1 MPLTGLEIY
10 KLLPK
15 TNCKDCGF
23 PTCLAFAM
31 QLAAKKVELQK
42 CPHVSEEATTALEG
56 AAAPPIRMVRIGT
69 GEAEVKVGEETQLF
83 RHDDKFYNPAGVGIT
98 VDDDL
103 EESAFSERVE
113 KINNLQFT
121 RVGQEIS
128 VDLIAVVNKSGDA
141 NTFAQRA
148 KLAAEKSPLALILV
162 SKEPESIRAALEEVS
177 GKRPLICAADAQ
189 NYEDLARLA
198 QDKSTPL
205 AVAAETL
212 EEAADLSEKI
222 KALGIEDLMLDV
234 GGKAIKEA
242 LLNFTKMR
250 RAAIKRNFRPLGF
263 PIIVFAQDSDPYKNI
278 SLASTYMAKYA
289 GIIVTDCIEPWQIL
303 PLLTVRQNIYTDP
316 QKPIQVEEKLYAV
329 GEPDE
334 NAPLLFTTNFS
345 LTYYTVEGDVEASRV
360 PAWILA
366 VDTEGT
372 SVLTA
377 YAGDKLTEKT
387 VAQALQKTEAAEK
400 VKHKK
405 LIIPGLVAVM
415 SGKLEEET
423 GWDILVGPRESAQL
437 SKYLNTVWRESA
449 AVKA

>member
-23 PTCLAFAM
+23 STCLAFAL
-31 QLAAKKVELQK
+31 QLAAKKAELKK
-42 CPHVSEEATTALEG
+42 CPHVSEEAEAALEG
-56 AAAPPIRMVRIGT
+56 ASAPPIKLVRIGT

-83 RHDDKFYNPAGVGIT
+83 RHDDKFYNPAGVAIT

-103 EESAFSERVE
+103 EEAAFTERIE

-128 VDLIAVVNKSGDA
+128 VDLIAVLNKSGDA
-141 NTFAQRA
+141 NTFGKRA
-148 KLAAEKSPLALILV
+148 KLAAEKSPLALILA
-162 SKEPESIRAALEEVS
+162 SKQADSIRAALEEIA
-177 GKRPLICAADAQ
+177 GKRPLIYAADAQ
-189 NYEDLARLA
+189 NYESMARLA
-198 QDKSTPL
+198 KDKSVPL
-205 AVAAETL
+205 AVVAESL
-212 EEAADLSEKI
+212 EETADLTEKI
-222 KALGIEDLMLDV
+222 KALGVQDLMLDV
-234 GGKAIKEA
+234 GGKAIKGA
-242 LLNFTKMR
+242 LLHFTRVR

-263 PIIVFAQDSDPYKNI
+263 PIITFATNGDPYKAI
-278 SLASTYMAKYA
+278 ACASTYMAKYA

-334 NAPLLFTTNFS
+334 NSPLLFTTNFS

-387 VAQALQKTEAAEK
+387 VAKALEKTKAAEK

-405 LIIPGLVAVM
+405 LLIPGLVAVM

-423 GWDILVGPRESAQL
+423 GWEILVGPRESSQL
-437 SKYLNTVWRESA
+437 PKYLNTVWRESA
-449 AVKA
+449 AVPA

>member
-31 QLAAKKVELQK
+31 QLAAKKIELKK
-42 CPHVSEEATTALEG
+42 CPHVSDEAKVALEG
-56 AAAPPIRMVRIGT
+56 AAAPPIKLVRIGT

-98 VDDDL
+98 VGDDL
-103 EESAFSERVE
+103 ERSAFTERIE
-113 KINNLQFT
+113 KVNNLKFT

-128 VDLIAVVNKSGDA
+128 VDLMAVVNKGGDA
-141 NTFAQRA
+141 STFAERA

-162 SKEPESIRAALEEVS
+162 SKQADSLQAALEEVA
-177 GKRPLICAADAQ
+177 GKKPLIYAADAQ
-189 NYEDLARLA
+189 NYESMARLA
-198 QDKSTPL
+198 KDKSVPL
-205 AVAAETL
+205 AVVAESL
-212 EEAADLSEKI
+212 EEAADLTEKI
-222 KALGIEDLMLDV
+222 KALGVENLMLDV
-234 GGKAIKEA
+234 GGKAIKNA
-242 LLNFTKMR
+242 LLNFTKVR

-263 PIIVFAQDSDPYKNI
+263 PIITFISDDDPYRATAY
-278 SLASTYMAKYA
+278 ASAYMAKYA

-316 QKPIQVEEKLYAV
+316 QKPIQVEEKLYTV

-334 NAPLLFTTNFS
+334 NSPLLFTTNFS
-345 LTYYTVEGDVEASRV
+345 LTYYTVEGDVEASRI

-387 VAQALQKTEAAEK
+387 VAQALEKTQAAEK

-423 GWDILVGPRESAQL
+423 GWQILVGPRESSQL
-437 SKYLNTVWRESA
+437 PKYLNTVWREAA
-449 AVKA
+449 AVPA